1 MSNTL
6 SKVLNIILLV
16 LMAVTVILAVMFYVK
31 VAPAEE
37 ITANLMKYINWFMV
51 WGVILIILVIFFA
64 VIVGPI
70 IEIIN
75 NPKTIIK
82 GAISLVFLGI
92 IIAIGFAM
100 SKVEDIHLAEEVTNL
115 ATRQKVADTA
125 LFSMYILAGLGI
137 VAIIFSEIKS
147 FLKF

>member
-16 LMAVTVILAVMFYVK
+16 LMAVTVILGVMFYVK

-37 ITANLMKYINWFMV
+37 ITENLMKYINWFMI
-51 WGVILIILVIFFA
+51 WGLILIVTVIFFA

-70 IEIIN
+70 ISIIN
-75 NPKTIIK
+75 NPKGIIK
-82 GAISLVFLGI
+82 TGISIVFLGI
-92 IIAIGFAM
+92 IIAIGFALA
-100 SKVEDIHLAEEVTNL
+100 KVEDIHLAEEVTNL
-115 ATRQKVADTA
+115 ATRQKVADTS

-137 VAIIFSEIKS
+137 IAIFFSEIKS
-147 FLKF
+147 ILKF